1 MAYKTSEE
9 TQIKKDLKRKHI
21 IHCAVKVFS
30 AKGYHGTTV
39 KDVVDEAAI
48 SVGTFYFY
56 FKNKEDLFAEMYEE
70 VSTEFFN
77 MLCSAFLQLDH
88 QVDAGF
94 SKAIA
99 YFLKIID
106 CNRPLAK
113 IMLIES
119 VGLNPNFESKRA
131 EVTKRF
137 VDYTAVYFDQMKVA
151 KLIQIPDVTISAM
164 AFIGTLYSI
173 IMEWL
178 QSDGS
183 TPLTD
188 YAYALTVY
196 NLQALQVPYDDARI
210 QAGIAS
216 MIGSCH

>member
-1 MAYKTSEE
+1 MAYKTSPE
-9 TQIKKDLKRKHI
+9 TQMKKDQKRKHI
-21 IHCAVKVFS
+21 IQCAVKVFS

-39 KDVVDEAAI
+39 KDVVDEADI

-56 FKNKEDLFAEMYEE
+56 FKNKEDLFAEMHAE
-70 VSTEFFN
+70 VSVVFFN
-77 MLCSAFLQLDH
+77 MLCSAFLQLDS
-88 QVDAGF
+88 QIDAGF

-106 CNRPLAK
+106 ANRPLAK
-113 IMLIES
+113 IILIEA
-119 VGLNPNFESKRA
+119 VGLNPAFESKRA
-131 EVTKRF
+131 EATKRF
-137 VDYTAVYFDQMKVA
+137 VDFTAGHFSQMKA
-151 KLIQIPDVTISAM
+151 AQLIQIPDVTISAM